1 MKEQIKTDKIKDILE
16 KGVEKI
22 IDKDHLTKKL
32 LSGKTLRVKHGVDPT
47 GPNIHLGRA
56 AQLLKL
62 RAFQDLGHKV
72 VIIIGDFTARIGD
85 SSDKPEGR
93 KGLTPEEI
101 KINMSNYLKQFSKIL
116 DIKKTEIRYN
126 SEWFS
131 KMNLENFLKIANNFS
146 VQQLV
151 HRRNFKQRWTK
162 KQPICL
168 PEIIYPIL
176 QGYDSVMVK
185 ADIELGGYDQLFNLK
200 MGRVLQEIY
209 NQEPQDI
216 ITLKMLPGLDGR
228 KMSTSWDNMISIVE
242 NPCNMYGKIMSMRDE
257 LIPLYFELCT
267 TFSLKEIKEIEKK
280 LKENKVN
287 PRDMKAR
294 LAFEIVSFYYGK
306 NKARQAENE
315 FIRVFREKKEPE
327 RIRKFFAPKKEYPI
341 VDLLVGLGF
350 AKSKSEAKRLIAQG
364 GVKIDEKLQKDWK
377 KIVKVREGMI
387 VQVGKLKFAKM
398 TFDDY
403 PD

>member
-1 MKEQIKTDKIKDILE
+1 MKTKIKDDKIKEILE

-22 IDKDHLTKKL
+22 IDREHLAKKL
-32 LSGKTLRVKHGVDPT
+32 LSQKPLRVKHGVDPT

-85 SSDKPEGR
+85 PSDKPEGR
-93 KGLTPEEI
+93 KGLTSEEI
-101 KINMSNYLKQFSKIL
+101 KANMSNYLKQFSKIL
-116 DIKKTEIRYN
+116 DIKKAEIRYN

-131 KMNLENFLKIANNFS
+131 KMKLEDFLKMANNFS

-162 KQPICL
+162 KQPIYL

-176 QGYDSVMVK
+176 QGYDSVMVE

-200 MGRVLQEIY
+200 MGRILQEIY

-242 NPCNMYGKIMSMRDE
+242 DPHTMYGKIMSMRDE

-267 TFSLKEIKEIEKK
+267 TLPLKEIKEVEEK
-280 LKENKVN
+280 LKEGKIN
-287 PRDMKAR
+287 PRDVKAR

-306 NKARQAENE
+306 NKARQAEKE
-315 FIRVFREKKEPE
+315 FIRVFREKREPE
-327 RIRKFFAPKKEYPI
+327 KMKKFFAPQKEYSI

-350 AKSKSEAKRLIAQG
+350 AKSKSEAKRLITQG
-364 GVKIDEKLQKDWK
+364 GVKIDGKVQKDWK
-377 KIVKVREGMI
+377 KIVKVKEGMI

-398 TFDDY
+398 TFNDY